1 MELWALI
8 TVGSAFLQNLR
19 STLQKHLKG
28 RMGTTGATFVRFGF
42 GLPFAFLY
50 LAILHLGLGRPL
62 PVPGSTFAIWAVI
75 GALAQIT
82 ATFLLVHLFSFR
94 NFAVGTAYSR
104 TEPAQAALLALI
116 LFGETIGLG
125 TAAAILV
132 SILGVMLIS
141 VARTTF
147 TPLSLV
153 TSVTSRTAS
162 IGLASGFFFGI
173 SAIAYRTASLSLAPS
188 LPAPDAMV
196 QAGYTLCVVITIQT
210 LSMLCWMAWRDQLRG
225 YEAVPLRITLA
236 EAPTAQREQ
245 ALAELLQP
253 LLEQGSRAVSHRQ
266 STRFGNS
273 VEHAVVPARWRI
285 EGTLLEVML
294 AEKPPAPLLSAH
306 VALLEQFAASG
317 PAQAGQA
324 PSWLMLA
331 SAQCLPPPR
340 LRELSRLLGQGSEL
354 LARARRCTQQR
365 SAQLQRLWP
374 LLAGSVERVEVGEA
388 RRFHPWLGLQ
398 RWQAVALPD
407 NPEP

>member
-62 PVPGSTFAIWAVI
+62 PLPVPGVTFAIWAVI

-116 LFGETIGLG
+116 LFGETIGFG

-147 TPLSLV
+147 TPLILV
-153 TSVTSRTAS
+153 TSVTSSTAL

-188 LPAPDAMV
+188 LPTPDAMV

-210 LSMLCWMAWRDQLRG
+210 LSMLCWMAWRDRAELTRVRAAWKVSALVGFVGATASFGWFTAMTLQQV
-225 YEAVPLRITLA
+225 AVVK
-236 EAPTAQREQ
+236 
-245 ALAELLQP
+245 ALAQVEMLFTFASSVLFFRERINRLEIAGCVLIVFGVLL
-253 LLEQGSRAVSHRQ
+253 LVLV
-266 STRFGNS
+266 
-273 VEHAVVPARWRI
+273 
-285 EGTLLEVML
+285 
-294 AEKPPAPLLSAH
+294 
-306 VALLEQFAASG
+306 
-317 PAQAGQA
+317 
-324 PSWLMLA
+324 
-331 SAQCLPPPR
+331 
-340 LRELSRLLGQGSEL
+340 
-354 LARARRCTQQR
+354 
-365 SAQLQRLWP
+365 
-374 LLAGSVERVEVGEA
+374 
-388 RRFHPWLGLQ
+388 
-398 RWQAVALPD
+398 
-407 NPEP
+407 